1 LADWLRVFC
10 VAAQKASLHLN
21 KVGGKRS
28 PRSVETMTGSI
39 GIVGNGVT
47 SARIANIVKSAGV
60 DTRLAHVRNATQLFD
75 CNVVVIASGSP
86 HALLAASFIAQG
98 VHVVSTSDNLA
109 DVLSLT
115 DVDDV
120 AKKHNSIVV
129 AGAAC
134 SPGMSGL
141 LVSHM
146 SRAFQSIDEV
156 HTAVHGTG
164 GPMCARQH
172 HDSLGG
178 ISVGWHD
185 GEWLQRPAGSGRE
198 LCWFPHPVGA
208 RDCYRFASPEPVL
221 MQRMAPELQRIT
233 ARISATRRD
242 RLTARLPMLRKPH
255 AEGLDGALRVEVRG
269 LRHERRHVEIVG
281 IVDRVATVAGAVAAH
296 TAIALTKSF
305 VPAGV
310 YTLGQAALPN
320 ADILDGVIS
329 SGIELHQFVGN

>member
-1 LADWLRVFC
+1 
-10 VAAQKASLHLN
+10 
-21 KVGGKRS
+21 
-28 PRSVETMTGSI
+28 MTSSI
-39 GIVGNGVT
+39 GIVGTGIT
-47 SARIANIVKSAGV
+47 SQRVVAALHTAGITPRV
-60 DTRLAHVRNATQLFD
+60 AHVRNATELFD
-75 CNVVVIASGSP
+75 CAVVIIASGAP
-86 HALLAASFIAQG
+86 HALLVSSFIAQG

-109 DVLSLT
+109 DVLALT
-115 DVDDV
+115 DFDAM
-120 AKKHNSIVV
+120 AKTHNSVLV
-129 AGAAC
+129 AGASC

-198 LCWFPHPVGA
+198 LCWFPDPVGA

-221 MQRMAPELQRIT
+221 MQRMAPELHRIT
-233 ARISATRRD
+233 ARVSATRRD

-269 LRHERRHVEIVG
+269 IRHERRHVEIVG
-281 IVDRVATVAGAVAAH
+281 IVDRLATVAGAVAAH
-296 TAIALTKSF
+296 TAIALTKTS
-305 VPAGV
+305 VAAGV
-310 YTLGQAALPN
+310 HTLGQAALPN
-320 ADILDGVIS
+320 ADILDGVMS
-329 SGIELHQFVGN
+329 SGVELHQFVGTE